1 MKMELDFFSTKQVK
15 KRYKKTDCIIT
26 QSVQTVDKVGVG
38 DYSQHQLFVNSHCF
52 NKN

>member
-1 MKMELDFFSTKQVK
+1 MLIQTKRQELKLLS
-15 KRYKKTDCIIT
+15 
-26 QSVQTVDKVGVG
+26 QTVDKVGVG